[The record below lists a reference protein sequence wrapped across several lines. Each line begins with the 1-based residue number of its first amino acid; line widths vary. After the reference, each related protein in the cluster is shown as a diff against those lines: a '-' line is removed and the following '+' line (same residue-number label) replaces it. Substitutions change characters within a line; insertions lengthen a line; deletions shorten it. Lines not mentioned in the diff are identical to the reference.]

1 MNLSVKI
8 FTATSL
14 SVALIASSFTPAVAK
29 PIRYNP
35 SGGVMYTLEYSTPDD
50 PESSGTVRWGRIE
63 PNGQVTPL
71 SVDLNLNQVTDADY
85 SAATGLVYVL
95 AEGYSTSCELWS
107 FDPDDVVGSLTQ
119 IATLAR
125 PSFSIAGCE
134 SLAFNVGSGRV
145 MVSSSDAV
153 LENIG
158 VVNYFDAVSGEF
170 WLEDGG
176 FDVGQDDLYSAMDS
190 DSQGDW
196 LTMRGTGH
204 FTFWD
209 GPSVGTSG
217 RIKARNANFHSV
229 KFDSNDTPWLI
240 SWGRNGVKMGKM
252 NILRSKAKWGKTLR
266 EAGTR
271 DMWPTDAIVF
281 IPSEF

>member
-29 PIRYNP
+29 PVRYNP
-35 SGGVMYTLEYSTPDD
+35 SGGVMYTLEYSSPDD
-50 PESSGTVRWGRIE
+50 PESSDTVRWGRIE
-63 PNGQVTPL
+63 PNGRVTPL
-71 SVDLNLNQVTDADY
+71 SADLNLNQVTDADY
-85 SAATGLVYVL
+85 SVATGLVYVL

-107 FDPDDVVGSLTQ
+107 FHPDDVVGSLTQ

-134 SLAFNVGSGRV
+134 SLAINDGDGSV
-145 MVSSSDAV
+145 MVSSSDAE
-153 LENIG
+153 LDIG

-170 WLEDGG
+170 FIEDGG
-176 FDVGQDDLYSAMDS
+176 FDVGYDDLYSAMD
-190 DSQGDW
+190 DTNQGF

-204 FTFWD
+204 FTLWRGWGED
-209 GPSVGTSG
+209 ETSG
-217 RIKARNANFHSV
+217 RIKVRGAFFHSV
-229 KFDSNDTPWLI
+229 KFDSNDIPWLI
-240 SWGRNGVKMGKM
+240 KSGRNGVTMGKM

-271 DMWPTDAIVF
+271 DMWLTDAIVF

>member
-8 FTATSL
+8 LTATSL

-29 PIRYNP
+29 SIRYNP
-35 SGGVMYTLEYSTPDD
+35 SGGVMYTLEFASPDD
-50 PESSGTVRWGRIE
+50 PESNGTVRWGRIE
-63 PNGQVTPL
+63 PNGRVTPL
-71 SVDLNLNQVTDADY
+71 SADLNLNQVTDADY
-85 SAATGLVYVL
+85 SVATGLVYVL

-107 FDPDDVVGSLTQ
+107 FDPDDATESLTQ

-134 SLAFNVGSGRV
+134 SLAFNDGSGRV
-145 MVSSSDAV
+145 MVSSSDAA

-204 FTFWD
+204 FTLWD
-209 GPSVGTSG
+209 SPSAGTSG

-240 SWGRNGVKMGKM
+240 NWGRNGVKMGKM
-252 NILRSKAKWGKTLR
+252 NILRSKAKWGKVLR

-281 IPSEF
+281 IPSVF